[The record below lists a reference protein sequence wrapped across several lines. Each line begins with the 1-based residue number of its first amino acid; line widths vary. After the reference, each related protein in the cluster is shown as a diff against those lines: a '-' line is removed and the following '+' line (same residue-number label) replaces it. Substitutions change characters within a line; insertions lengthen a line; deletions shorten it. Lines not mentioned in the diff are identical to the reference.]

1 MPAGP
6 LGGSFEES
14 MTATELRPLS
24 LGELLDRTFSYY
36 RQHFWLFM
44 GIMAIPQVLTV
55 ALTLSFQ
62 LIPPGAP
69 PAPVEQGNP
78 TEVVKMLAP
87 ALLTIF
93 AFLILFLIVSFL
105 IYAIALG
112 ATTFALSEVHLGRA
126 VTVGSAY
133 QSLRGKILRLI
144 GLVFTFLLIAF
155 GIYLAI
161 AGGAML
167 LAIVM
172 VPVMRS
178 VGAGAGILLGVVMVG
193 LIVVV
198 FLVGLIGGVI
208 FLLRY
213 GVAVPALVLE
223 NIGVAQALKR
233 SAFLTRRYKGQ
244 IFLIG
249 LLMYLVTGVVAIVF
263 QAPFFVAALLMGFK
277 FGVMPIWL
285 RVPQAVMGGAG
296 GALSGPLLMIALA
309 LAYYDTRVR
318 KEGFDLQ
325 LLMGNLDQA
334 SRVTVPAAAVPPVA
348 S

>member
-1 MPAGP
+1 
-6 LGGSFEES
+6 
-14 MTATELRPLS
+14 MTPTELRPLS

-36 RQHFWLFM
+36 RQHFWLFI
-44 GIMAIPQVLTV
+44 GIMAIPQVLSV
-55 ALTLSFQ
+55 ALTLAWQ
-62 LIPPGAP
+62 LIPSGP
-69 PAPVEQGNP
+69 PPTPVEQGNP
-78 TEVVKMLAP
+78 AEVLKQFAP

-93 AFLILFLIVSFL
+93 AFIVLFLIVSFL

-112 ATTFALSEVHLGRA
+112 ATTFALSEVHLGRT

-133 QSLRGKILRLI
+133 QSLRGKVVRLV
-144 GLVFTFLLIAF
+144 GLVFTFLFIAL

-161 AGGAML
+161 AAGAML
-167 LAIVM
+167 LAAVM
-172 VPVMRS
+172 VPVMRAA
-178 VGAGAGILLGVVMVG
+178 GPGAGIFLGVVLAGV
-193 LIVVV
+193 IVTV
-198 FLVGLIGGVI
+198 FLVGLVVGII

-223 NIGVAQALKR
+223 NIGIAQALKR
-233 SAFLTRRYKGQ
+233 SAFLTQRYKGQ

-249 LLMYLVTGVVAIVF
+249 VLMYLVTGVVAIVF

-296 GALSGPLLMIALA
+296 GALSGPFLMIALA

-334 SRVTVPAAAVPPVA
+334 SQAPTPAAAVPPVA